1 MGGLENP
8 LETMD
13 MLVFFTNLRL
23 REFQVGYLVL
33 FLIFSVTNG
42 FGWFWMGSLHKNI
55 QLILEFLKAPFLV
68 LQEMPSQQQKST
80 KKDAQDYLISRPNHI
95 SVNLRMGVAL
105 IRKRLQRFLQGN
117 SGWLLYEEIWIV
129 TKSVKIKK

>member
-33 FLIFSVTNG
+33 FLLFSVTNGITNG

-105 IRKRLQRFLQGN
+105 IRKTFAAFFTRQL
-117 SGWLLYEEIWIV
+117 WLAAL
-129 TKSVKIKK
+129 